1 MTLNE
6 IKKGAAIN
14 GVVNAVINGIINW
27 FILDKSHPTMLLT
40 QDQISSSSHTV
51 FSGAVPLAISLAFI
65 LTSIAFF
72 QTKVEN
78 KPSYFPTFFVKAL
91 KHSVYAFGLVVIF
104 AILLQRIAGEVEVN
118 LPIAAVIAG
127 IVAGIVAAIVDF
139 ETKKSLFENKK

>member
-27 FILDKSHPTMLLT
+27 FTLDKRHPSILLT
-40 QDQISSSSHTV
+40 QDQISSTAHTV

-104 AILLQRIAGEVEVN
+104 AILLQRIAGEVEVS
-118 LPIAAVIAG
+118 LPLAAIIAG
-127 IVAGIVAAIVDF
+127 IIAGIVAAIVDF

>member
-14 GVVNAVINGIINW
+14 GFVNAVINGIINW
-27 FILDKSHPTMLLT
+27 FTLDKTHPTVLLT
-40 QDQISSSSHTV
+40 QDQISSTTHTV

-72 QTKVEN
+72 QTKMEN

-104 AILLQRIAGEVEVN
+104 AILLQRFAGEVEVS
-118 LPIAAVIAG
+118 LPIASVIAG
-127 IVAGIVAAIVDF
+127 IVAGIVAAVVDF

>member
-104 AILLQRIAGEVEVN
+104 AILLQRYAGEVEVS
-118 LPIAAVIAG
+118 LPLAAIIAG

-139 ETKKSLFENKK
+139 ETKKSLFEHKK

>member
-104 AILLQRIAGEVEVN
+104 AILLQRYAGEVEVS
-118 LPIAAVIAG
+118 LPLAAIIAG
-127 IVAGIVAAIVDF
+127 IIAGIVAAIVDF

>member
-14 GVVNAVINGIINW
+14 GGVNAVINGIINW

-104 AILLQRIAGEVEVN
+104 AILLQRYAGDIEVS
-118 LPIAAVIAG
+118 LPVAAIIAG
-127 IVAGIVAAIVDF
+127 IIAGIVAAIVDF

>member
-1 MTLNE
+1 MTINE

-27 FILDKSHPTMLLT
+27 FILDKTHPTMLLT

-91 KHSVYAFGLVVIF
+91 KHSIYAFGLVVIF
-104 AILLQRIAGEVEVN
+104 SILLQRYAGEVEVS
-118 LPIAAVIAG
+118 LPMAAVIAG
-127 IVAGIVAAIVDF
+127 IIAGIVAAIVDF
-139 ETKKSLFENKK
+139 ETKKSLFENGK

>member
-72 QTKVEN
+72 QTKVDN

-104 AILLQRIAGEVEVN
+104 AILLQRYAGEVEVS
-118 LPIAAVIAG
+118 LPLAAIIAG
-127 IVAGIVAAIVDF
+127 IIAGIVAAIVDF